1 MAATLPLIRTFF
13 EAVKGQL
20 PSGTTLTYPGSGDVV
35 TIETGI
41 VTGGWSAT
49 PPAATVG
56 TGTGV
61 FSGRTGGVVGWTTGT
76 VVGRRLV
83 RGRTFIV
90 PIVAAAYDSDG
101 TLQNATVAAW
111 LTAAQALA
119 TNAAAPLIY
128 HRPVGGSGGIA
139 PQMNGAKVND
149 RVQVLTSR
157 MH

>member
-13 EAVKGQL
+13 EAFKTSI
-20 PSGTTLTYPGSGDVV
+20 PSGVVITYPGGGDEL
-35 TIETGI
+35 TIETGV

-49 PPAATVG
+49 PPAVTSW

-61 FSGRTGGVVGWTTGT
+61 YSGRTGACVSWHTST

-90 PIVAAAYDSDG
+90 PITASSYDSDG
-101 TLQNATVAAW
+101 TLQNAGVAAW
-111 LTAAQALA
+111 LAAAQALA
-119 TNAAAPLIY
+119 TSATPPLIY
-128 HRPVGGSGGIA
+128 HRPVGGVGGIA
-139 PQMNGAKVND
+139 PATTSATVSD

-157 MH
+157 AS